1 MLGRC
6 LTNHPVIVRMVGVD
20 AIYCSDRAFYS
31 SAGTA
36 IRVSIDQER
45 RFDAPELAV
54 EVVANQQL

>member
-1 MLGRC
+1 
-6 LTNHPVIVRMVGVD
+6 MVGVD
-20 AIYCSDRAFYS
+20 AIYGSDCAFYS

-45 RFDAPELAV
+45 RFDASELAV